1 MITGLSQCLL
11 PDMEMLKKMLP
22 IILDIKNAN
31 ILQKIFFFKIVQT
44 IECTILMSLLQ

>member
-44 IECTILMSLLQ
+44 IECTI